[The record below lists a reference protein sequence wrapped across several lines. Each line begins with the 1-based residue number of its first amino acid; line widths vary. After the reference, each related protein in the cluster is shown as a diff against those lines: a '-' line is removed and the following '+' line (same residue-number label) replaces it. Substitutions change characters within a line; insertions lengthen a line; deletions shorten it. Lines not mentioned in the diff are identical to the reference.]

1 MGTNNDNAR
10 CGADTERPSGGGEGT
25 GRVRRAER
33 QTVILLESPVILEN
47 DADSA
52 WAANRWILR
61 ELKRQDLR
69 ERSVRLVKVVEIA
82 GAKRI
87 VMRCERK
94 TL

>member
-1 MGTNNDNAR
+1 MI
-10 CGADTERPSGGGEGT
+10 
-25 GRVRRAER
+25 V
-33 QTVILLESPVILEN
+33 LESPVILAN

-52 WAANRWILR
+52 WAANQWLQR